1 MKVNTSNYELIF
13 GDPERLPGPDL
24 SLVPPQFLRAERAVE
39 NALAED
45 DLTDAYDFGVE
56 LLVAL
61 DAFSEADDL
70 SDYSMNYLKWGSL
83 FRKKFDRIVE
93 QLSIIGVEKQ
103 IAILEQRRDA
113 ALEDGN
119 IDEAVRRMV
128 KVGDLHFGRERDE
141 QAEQSY
147 RAVIALVRL
156 QRNNIDS
163 EHSYDAYQ
171 RLMGLL
177 MPSHESV
184 ELSNELDELLR
195 SGPTTYTP
203 VMQAKVAYLRAK
215 MLLAFTEIDGTFL
228 EYAIQNAE
236 KVANDYDDLALPD
249 RAEALRRDALD
260 VSTRHLEDKRHNQLG
275 LAPFAGGFL
284 APSH

>member
-1 MKVNTSNYELIF
+1 MEVNTSNYELIF
-13 GDPERLPGPDL
+13 GDPERLSGPDL

-39 NALAED
+39 NALVKD
-45 DLTDAYDFGVE
+45 DLTDAYDLGVE

-61 DAFSEADDL
+61 DAFSEADEL
-70 SDYSMNYLKWGSL
+70 SDYSMNYLKWGSR

-103 IAILEQRRDA
+103 IAILEQRCDA

-128 KVGDLHFGRERDE
+128 KVGDLQFGWERDE

-147 RAVIALVRL
+147 RAAIALVRL
-156 QRNNIDS
+156 QRNNTDP
-163 EHSYDAYQ
+163 ERSYDAYQ

-195 SGPTTYTP
+195 SDPATYTP
-203 VMQAKVAYLRAK
+203 IMQANVAYLRAK
-215 MLLAFTEIDGTFL
+215 MLLAITEIDESFL
-228 EYAIQNAE
+228 KYAIQNAE
-236 KVANDYDDLALPD
+236 QVATAYDDLSLPD

-260 VSTRHLEDKRHNQLG
+260 ISTRHRERNNR
-275 LAPFAGGFL
+275 
-284 APSH
+284 